1 MPNNPP
7 PVGES
12 TSPVPVTLLTG
23 FLGAGKTTLL
33 KRILSDPQ
41 GTRFGVLV
49 NDFGAINIDAE
60 LVVETDSDQ
69 ISLANGCIC
78 CTIQSDLVDAA
89 QRLLANSPA
98 PDHIIIETSGVSRP
112 LAVVDALLDE
122 KLSGLVKLDSIFC
135 LVDATGFLDLD
146 FAATELAIDQASCAD
161 IVFLNKCDIAGS
173 NDIAAAES
181 TLQGPIANIRIVHT
195 RFADVP
201 REVLFADPENPGAA
215 IDIARQRASA
225 KPHAHGHQDD
235 GDSQGHDHQ
244 HDHDHDHHH
253 DHGEEFESW
262 SWQSSAPL
270 DRAKFKQAVH
280 QLPPT
285 LLRAKGILRFAD
297 QPDGRGVF
305 HLVGRRTT
313 LTHEPQQGPDAS
325 ILVAIGRRGSF
336 NRDTLDRIFAA
347 CVSDD
352 NAAA

>member
-1 MPNNPP
+1 MSHSVPATML
-7 PVGES
+7 S
-12 TSPVPVTLLTG
+12 SAPVPVTLLTG

-60 LVVETDSDQ
+60 LVVETDADQ

-78 CTIQSDLVDAA
+78 CTIQSDLVEAA
-89 QRLLANSPA
+89 ERLLSNTPA

-112 LAVVDALLDE
+112 LAVVDALRDD
-122 KLSGLVKLDSIFC
+122 KIADRVKLESIFC
-135 LVDATGFLDLD
+135 LVDATGFLELD

-161 IVFLNKCDIAGS
+161 IVFLNKCDIADA
-173 NDIAAAES
+173 NDITAAET
-181 TLQGPIANIRIVHT
+181 TLQGPIANIRILHT

-201 REVLFADPENPGAA
+201 RDILFSGVANPGAA
-215 IDIARQRASA
+215 LDMARLRPSA
-225 KPHAHGHQDD
+225 QHHAHDHHHE
-235 GDSQGHDHQ
+235 QGHDEN
-244 HDHDHDHHH
+244 HHH

-262 SWQSSAPL
+262 SWQSPVPL
-270 DRAKFKQAVH
+270 DRAKFKNAIR

-313 LTHEPQQGPDAS
+313 LTHEPQPAPTS
-325 ILVAIGRRGSF
+325 SLLVAIGRRGSF
-336 NRDTLDRIFAA
+336 DADALRRLFEA
-347 CVSDD
+347 CVSGDS
-352 NAAA
+352 AAA